1 MKKNELSK
9 EAKEARNK
17 YHREWRKNN
26 PDKVK
31 KHKKTYWEKKARELA
46 PKEATTE
53 LQYRGL

>member
-46 PKEATTE
+46 VKEATA
-53 LQYRGL
+53 